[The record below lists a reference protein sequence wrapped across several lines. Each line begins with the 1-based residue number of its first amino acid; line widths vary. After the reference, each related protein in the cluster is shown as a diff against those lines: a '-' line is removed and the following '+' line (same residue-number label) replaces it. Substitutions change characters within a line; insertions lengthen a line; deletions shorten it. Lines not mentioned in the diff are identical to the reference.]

1 MPRSRLVVYGQ
12 VQTTVAVACG
22 FAVNAASV
30 NVASICCA
38 MKCGLKH
45 RESQK
50 YQKQKKLLKLKNLIL
65 RLNFNFKTL
74 LKLEKPL

>member
-38 MKCGLKH
+38 MKRGLKQ
-45 RESQK
+45 REC
-50 YQKQKKLLKLKNLIL
+50 QKQKKMFQLKNLIL
-65 RLNFNFKTL
+65 
-74 LKLEKPL
+74 